1 MATLDQTQYE
11 DVGPQPVILDVDSQ
25 PSDSDSAIGTSLKS
39 DTSSIRSSLYEHIEE
54 NGRTYHK
61 YKPGQYYLPND
72 EMEQS
77 RLDLQH
83 ILFNL
88 TFDGKL
94 ALAPISNPQMVMDIG
109 TGTGL
114 WAIDFASENPAAIV
128 IGTDLSAI
136 QPAMIP
142 PNVRF
147 EISDAEDEWTYT
159 QKFDYIHGRAL
170 TICFKEPLKVFKSA
184 YDNLAPGGYFE
195 MQDLYFR
202 PHSDDGTLTGTAL
215 EKWNAKLAAGGA
227 KMGKDWWCTPNY
239 ARWFQEAGF
248 EAVVEKKF
256 FWPGNT
262 WPKGKK
268 QKEMGMTML
277 ANSMEGVEAIS
288 LKMFTG
294 LYGMGIE
301 EVNEVVRD
309 VKKDLCDKNIHAYY
323 PLYVVYGRKPL
334 DAPAW

>member
-1 MATLDQTQYE
+1 MATLDQTQQE
-11 DVGPQPVILDVDSQ
+11 DAGPQPVVLDVDSQ
-25 PSDSDSAIGTSLKS
+25 PSDSDSAIGSSLES
-39 DTSSIRSSLYEHIEE
+39 DTSSIRSSLYEHVEE

-61 YKPGQYYLPND
+61 YKQGQYYLPND
-72 EMEQS
+72 EMEQN

-83 ILFNL
+83 HLFNL

-94 ALAPISNPQMVMDIG
+94 ALAPISNPHMVLDIG

-114 WAIDFASENPAAIV
+114 WAVDFAEKNPSAV
-128 IGTDLSAI
+128 VTGTDLSAI
-136 QPAMIP
+136 QPDLVP
-142 PNVRF
+142 PNVQF
-147 EISDAEDEWTYT
+147 QISDAEDEWDFS

-170 TICFKEPLKVFKSA
+170 TVCFKNPLTVFKSA
-184 YDNLAPGGYFE
+184 YANLLPGGYFE

-215 EKWNAKLAAGGA
+215 EKWNAKLKDGGA

-239 ARWFQEAGF
+239 ARWFKEAGF
-248 EAVVEKKF
+248 VDVVEKKF

-262 WPKGKK
+262 WPKGRK

-277 ANSMEGVEAIS
+277 ANSMEGVEGAT

-294 LYGMGIE
+294 LYGMSIE
-301 EVNEVVRD
+301 EVQEVIRD
-309 VKKDLCDKNIHAYY
+309 VKRDLCDRRIHTYY

-334 DAPAW
+334 DTPE